1 MPAPGA
7 AHLAAQARAPH
18 LMDDL
23 GRVVIPVAIR
33 RQLGWS
39 ADTALVIRRDG
50 SRVVIERWTGTCVF
64 CGADSDAERN
74 ILGQTVCAACRAT
87 LRQVLAEGGSAHG

>member
-1 MPAPGA
+1 MAVPSSA
-7 AHLAAQARAPH
+7 AALAARAPH

-50 SRVVIERWTGTCVF
+50 SRVVIERWTGICVF
-64 CGADSDAERN
+64 CGADSNTERN
-74 ILGQTVCAACRAT
+74 VLGQTVCAACRAT
-87 LRQVLAEGGSAHG
+87 LRHVLAADGAETQ

>member
-1 MPAPGA
+1 MPSPGA

-39 ADTALVIRRDG
+39 AETALVIRRDG
-50 SRVVIERWTGTCVF
+50 SRVVIERWSGTCLF
-64 CGADSDAERN
+64 CGGDSDAERN
-74 ILGQTVCAACRAT
+74 VLGQTVCPACRAT
-87 LRQVLAEGGSAHG
+87 LRRVLAAPGA